1 MLLQTG
7 RSHKYEIIPF
17 PSRVNIK
24 WLNLVLN
31 LNGILCVCQDKRLM
45 SKGQAYMDGSRPHS
59 STISYLIGTKAVF
72 IIKGSLE
79 NLAMWQISLS
89 RIQ

>member
-72 IIKGSLE
+72 IHSSYQRFFRKLGNVADIT
-79 NLAMWQISLS
+79 I
-89 RIQ
+89 